1 MQSLNYLL
9 IDFENV
15 QPSAADIARIRGQQ
29 YRLWV
34 FHGPHQNKFDAEMV
48 KAWQP
53 LGDQVHFIQSS
64 RTGKNALDFHIA
76 FSLGQLHQ
84 VNLAAECPARYI
96 VVSGDGGFEAL
107 LEHMRKLGCCV
118 SKASS
123 IPEALGMAEGLRPE
137 SSSSH
142 AAGPSKSVSPAPL
155 PVATSETPSPAAQKE
170 KPVSPA
176 KPKAGPKKTATAT
189 SSKAL
194 RKTLA
199 ADDVT
204 KVIEYFRAHA
214 KNRPAKRRTLEH
226 HVVSVLGNGVTEE
239 VGRAVVNEL
248 ERMSVVRFSGSNIEY
263 RIPKAKKA

>member
-1 MQSLNYLL
+1 MQSLIYLL

-53 LGDQVHFIQSS
+53 LGDQVHFIKSS

-76 FSLGQLHQ
+76 FSLGQLHH
-84 VNLAAECPARYI
+84 VNLAAKDTVRYI
-96 VVSGDGGFEAL
+96 VVSGDGGFESL
-107 LEHMRKLGCCV
+107 FEHMRKLGCCV
-118 SKASS
+118 GKAPS
-123 IPEALGMAEGLRPE
+123 ISEAFGMAKEQQPE

-142 AAGPSKSVSPAPL
+142 AAGPSKTVSPASV
-155 PVATSETPSPAAQKE
+155 PVAMSEKPSPPARKE

-176 KPKAGPKKTATAT
+176 KPKAAPGKTATAT

-199 ADDVT
+199 ADDVI
-204 KVIEYFRAHA
+204 KVIDYFRAHA

-248 ERMSVVRFSGSNIEY
+248 ERMSVVRISGSNIEY
-263 RIPKAKKA
+263 KIPKAKKA